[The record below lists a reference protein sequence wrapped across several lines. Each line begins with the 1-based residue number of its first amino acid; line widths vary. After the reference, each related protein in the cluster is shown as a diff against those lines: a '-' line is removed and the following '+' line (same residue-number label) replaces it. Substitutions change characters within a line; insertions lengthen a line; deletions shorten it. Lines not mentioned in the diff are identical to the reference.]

1 MYKEIA
7 TTFEELNDFLSR
19 YQNPKTFYFRGQ
31 SSVDWELKPKAG
43 REPFKKVKDKTIFE
57 AWKRQ
62 AYQFIQKDFSNDWDW
77 LSLAQH
83 NGLPTRLLD
92 WTRNPLIAA
101 FFAANELPERD
112 GVIYIVEFKRY
123 IDISKNDPFDFKGIR
138 AFHPK
143 IVANRLHSQ
152 QGLFSFHSDPSAELT
167 EESDNVKTL
176 DQIIIRTEFKQSL
189 LSKLNYYGVN
199 ALKLFPD
206 LEGLSKYT
214 EWTFESGEYWN
225 IN

>member
-1 MYKEIA
+1 MHKKIV
-7 TTFEELNDFLSR
+7 TSFEELNDFLSK

-31 SSVDWELKPKAG
+31 ASVEWEIKPKAG
-43 REPFKKVKDKTIFE
+43 REPFNKVKDKTIFE

-62 AYQFIQKDFSNDWDW
+62 AYQFIEKNFDNDWDW
-77 LSLAQH
+77 LALAQH

-101 FFAANELPERD
+101 FFASNELIGED
-112 GVIYIVEFKRY
+112 GVIYVVEFNQY
-123 IDISKNDPFDFKGIR
+123 IDTIKNNPFEFEGIR
-138 AFHPK
+138 VFHPK

-152 QGLFSFHSDPSAELT
+152 QGLFSFHSEPSAELT
-167 EESDNVKTL
+167 EKSDNVKTL
-176 DQIIIRTEFKQSL
+176 DKIIIKTEFKRNL

-206 LEGLSKYT
+206 LEGLSRYT

-225 IN
+225 LK